1 MAEAKKQAYV
11 HQLYQLKGQDE
22 AWGRLN
28 WTSLFEKLEAL
39 PSEERIVRDVILD
52 PVRLDGA
59 LLLGM
64 LKAHSADYLATL
76 DTNGKV
82 VDLLSDAEDEE
93 DAAKKTPFFHTSVAL
108 LLPVGEA
115 FAIAHGTTQ
124 SPRAPFVAH
133 AVEEFHERLEEYHW
147 AHRALLDRGKLQQ
160 LKDGAGVERFTTS
173 VDTNRTLFDDEEEH
187 DTLAA
192 ALNAVGDVLGADVQ
206 IDITISLPGSE
217 NSKTARE
224 RFRDKIVGGL
234 DRLIPPRSAKKGA
247 TAKVYSQDGYAAEL
261 ELVEHRMQVAFE
273 VGPAKSER
281 ARYTAL
287 MQELAGAREKIIEA
301 TTASI

>member
-1 MAEAKKQAYV
+1 MVEVKKQAYV
-11 HQLYQLKGQDE
+11 HQLYQAKGQDE

-28 WTSLFEKLEAL
+28 WASLFEKLESL
-39 PSEERIVRDVILD
+39 PGDERVVRDVLLD
-52 PVRLDGA
+52 PVRIGDA

-64 LKAHSADYLATL
+64 LRPHSADYLATV
-76 DTNGKV
+76 DSTGKV
-82 VDLLSDAEDEE
+82 VDLLSDKEDEG
-93 DAAKKTPFFHTSVAL
+93 ASSGANFFHTSVAL
-108 LLPVGEA
+108 LLPVGDA
-115 FAIAHGTTQ
+115 FAIAHGTAS

-133 AVEEFHERLEEYHW
+133 AAEEFHARLEEHHW
-147 AHRALLDRGKLQQ
+147 THRALLDRGKLQQ
-160 LKDGAGVERFTTS
+160 LKDGAGVERFSTS
-173 VDTNRTLFDDEEEH
+173 VDTNRTLFDPDE
-187 DTLAA
+187 TAGSLAT
-192 ALNAVGDVLGADVQ
+192 ALNSVGDALGADVQ

-247 TAKVYSQDGYAAEL
+247 TAKVYSQDGYATEL

-273 VGPAKSER
+273 VGPAKSEK

-287 MQELAGAREKIIEA
+287 MQELAAASEDIIEA